1 MANTFPDRLAPGRPG
16 GRAEATVF
24 EALKRGLPD
33 DWYLYAGL
41 ALLERDR
48 AAEAECDFVLLHRLS
63 GLYVIECKG
72 FGVERRGDG
81 YWYRR
86 EPDGSEHKLRESPFE
101 QAQRGVK
108 QLVEVLRRRW
118 REESGGGELP
128 FVHGHAV
135 ALPWVRGQRGAL
147 PLDVEPELLLDAD
160 GLDQPL
166 RFVQQLAAF
175 WHRTQRT
182 PPRPLD
188 EVAFT
193 RFRKHVL
200 LPRTHLAPAMAG
212 LFAADG
218 RQLQQQTDEQVRV
231 LSGLFQQQH
240 LVVTGPAGTGK
251 TLLGLEAARRYA
263 DSGLRT
269 LLVCFNRGLGDALEA
284 RVGTWDETV
293 AARTTAGTFHK
304 LCEDALPCLGRKL
317 EVPAGPPDAK
327 RAYFEHTLP
336 LALLD
341 AVAAGHVAPWQAIVV
356 DEAQD
361 FHPDWWSILENLTT
375 PNARWLVLADKEQ
388 DIFGRENA
396 FHAGW
401 PRFQLTFNLRS
412 SRALGRFV
420 SAASGMTLDH
430 LANAPE
436 GLPPQIERQAPGK
449 PTVERLDRLVAELL
463 GREGFYPSQIA
474 ILSPHTRAHSS
485 LAGRTLI
492 AGHLLVDQA
501 DGDRD
506 ALLHTT
512 IGKFK
517 GLEADVVILIDFDP
531 EDHLCRAAMRYVAA
545 SRARHMLYVFS
556 KTGVF

>member
-1 MANTFPDRLAPGRPG
+1 MPSRPG

-33 DWYLYAGL
+33 DWYLYASL
-41 ALLERDR
+41 PLLERDR
-48 AAEAECDFVLLHRLS
+48 AAESECDFVLLHRLS

-86 EPDGSEHKLRESPFE
+86 DPDGSEKKLRESPFE

-118 REESGGGELP
+118 REDSGGADLP

-135 ALPWVRGQRGAL
+135 ALPWVRGQRNGL
-147 PLDVEPELLLDAD
+147 PLNVEPELLLDAD

-166 RFVQQLAAF
+166 HFVQQLAAF
-175 WHRTQRT
+175 WRRTHRAA
-182 PPRPLD
+182 PRPLD

-200 LPRTHLAPAMAG
+200 LPRTHLSPTMSG

-218 RQLQQQTDEQVRV
+218 RQLQQQTDEQIRV
-231 LSGLFQQQH
+231 LSGLLSQQH
-240 LVVTGPAGTGK
+240 QVVTGPAGTGK
-251 TLLGLEAARRYA
+251 TLLGLEAARRFA
-263 DSGLRT
+263 ESGLRT
-269 LLVCFNRGLGDALEA
+269 LLVCFNRGLGEALEA
-284 RVGTWDETV
+284 RVQAWDDT
-293 AARTTAGTFHK
+293 AAGRTTAGNFHK
-304 LCEDALPCLGRKL
+304 VCEDALPSLGRKL
-317 EVPAGPPDAK
+317 EVPAGPPDAV

-336 LALLD
+336 LALFD
-341 AVAAGHVAPWQAIVV
+341 AVAAGHVLPWQAIVV

-361 FHPDWWSILENLTT
+361 FHPDWWSILENVTT

-388 DIFGRENA
+388 DIFGRGNE
-396 FHAGW
+396 FHADW

-412 SRALGRFV
+412 SQALGRFV

-436 GLPPQIERQAPGK
+436 GLPPQVERQAPGK
-449 PTVERLDRLVAELL
+449 PTVERLERLVADLL
-463 GREGFYPSQIA
+463 GREGFYPAQIV
-474 ILSPHTRAHSS
+474 ILSPHTRARSS
-485 LAGRTLI
+485 LAGRTDV
-492 AGHLLVDQA
+492 AGHPLVDHTH
-501 DGDRD
+501 GDRD

-531 EDHLCRAAMRYVAA
+531 DDKLCRPAMRYVAA